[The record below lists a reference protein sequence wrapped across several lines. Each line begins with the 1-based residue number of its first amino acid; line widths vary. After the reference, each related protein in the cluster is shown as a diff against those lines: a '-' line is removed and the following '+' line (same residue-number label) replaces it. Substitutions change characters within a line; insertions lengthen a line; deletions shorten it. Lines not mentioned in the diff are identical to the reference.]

1 MAVAGAGDELVRL
14 LLDELTE
21 AGGAPQASV
30 IGHQTR
36 LPALSAALVNG
47 AAGHALDYDDVNMA
61 MPGHPSVAILPGLL
75 ALAELKRSSGREVI
89 TAFVAGY
96 ETACRIGAALQP
108 GHYNLGFHSTGT
120 VGAFGAA
127 AACARLLGLD
137 AEATAMALGIAGTQA
152 AGLKSQFGTMC
163 KPFHAGKAAQN
174 GLLAARLAARGF
186 SSRADIIECVQGFAL
201 THGPDFSPEAAL
213 ATPEAGLHLFANLFK
228 YHAACYLTH
237 APIECARRLREQ
249 HRLTPEAVAG
259 ITLRLDASCERV
271 CNIPAPVDGLQSKF
285 SLRQTVAMALAGVDT
300 ASLGAYSAGNARDP
314 ALVRLR
320 ERIEIDW
327 QDSWP
332 QTLSELEIELADG
345 RRLTARHDAGIPAAD
360 IADQGRRLAAKFDAL
375 VEPVLGAPRTREL
388 RETIAGL
395 DHLADVAEPREAR
408 RRVSPHPPSPQLG
421 PSPRDA
427 GEGLSWYVVAF
438 APLRAGEGAERSEAG
453 EQRVAG
459 SGRRQ
464 NCRACRKG
472 GRARGARGRPIR
484 GQDLHRRYAGRRDS
498 RPPDAVARR
507 DPRHARR
514 HRRGGG
520 GDGVRRR
527 RAACRS
533 CTRRCSTPIRS
544 TARNSTACT
553 RRRSSIRWRRAC
565 RCSSDGRSGKAAS
578 PALA

>member
-1 MAVAGAGDELVRL
+1 MGATNLTQVLARKSATLDYEDLPPDAHQLARQCILDYFGVALAGAGDELVRL

-30 IGHQTR
+30 VGHPIR

-75 ALAELKRSSGREVI
+75 ALAELRRSSGREVI

-96 ETACRIGAALQP
+96 ESACRIGAALQP

-120 VGAFGAA
+120 VGALGAA

-186 SSRADIIECVQGFAL
+186 SSRTDVIECVQGFGL
-201 THGPDFSPEAAL
+201 THGPDFSPEAAVS
-213 ATPEAGLHLFANLFK
+213 TPDAGLHLFANLFK

-237 APIECARRLREQ
+237 APIECTRRLREQ
-249 HRLTPEAVAG
+249 HRLTPEAVAR

-271 CNIPAPVDGLQSKF
+271 CNIPSPVDGLQSKF

-300 ASLGAYSAGNARDP
+300 ASLGTYSAENARDP
-314 ALVRLR
+314 DLVRLR

-345 RRLTARHDAGIPAAD
+345 NRLTARHDAGIPAAD
-360 IADQGRRLAAKFDAL
+360 IADQGRRLGAKFDAL

-395 DHLADVAEPREAR
+395 DHLTNLAELAK
-408 RRVSPHPPSPQLG
+408 LA
-421 PSPRDA
+421 A
-427 GEGLSWYVVAF
+427 G
-438 APLRAGEGAERSEAG
+438 
-453 EQRVAG
+453 
-459 SGRRQ
+459 
-464 NCRACRKG
+464 
-472 GRARGARGRPIR
+472 
-484 GQDLHRRYAGRRDS
+484 
-498 RPPDAVARR
+498 
-507 DPRHARR
+507 
-514 HRRGGG
+514 
-520 GDGVRRR
+520 
-527 RAACRS
+527 
-533 CTRRCSTPIRS
+533 
-544 TARNSTACT
+544 
-553 RRRSSIRWRRAC
+553 
-565 RCSSDGRSGKAAS
+565 
-578 PALA
+578 